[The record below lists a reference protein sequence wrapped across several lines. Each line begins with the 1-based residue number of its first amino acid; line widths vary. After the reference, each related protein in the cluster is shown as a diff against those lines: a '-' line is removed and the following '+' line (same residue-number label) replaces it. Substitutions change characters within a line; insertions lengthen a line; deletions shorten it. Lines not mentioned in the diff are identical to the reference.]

1 MDVAVEAGTAGASEL
16 VVSVRVRLGDQGLTP
31 EAERVI
37 QFLRRIAAHDVPDG
51 DDGVLIL
58 DPMARLAMRDGREL
72 PLTRLEFELLH
83 FLARHPKRA
92 FSRRELL
99 DHVWPGEQIGG
110 RTVDV
115 HVRRL
120 RLKAGNAPLVSTLRG
135 FGYRLH
141 PAARVTLA

>member
-1 MDVAVEAGTAGASEL
+1 MDVAVEAGAAGASEL
-16 VVSVRVRLGDQGLTP
+16 VVSVRVRLGDAGLTP

-37 QFLRRIAAHDVPDG
+37 QLLQRMAAHDTPAG
-51 DDGVLIL
+51 GDGVLVL
-58 DPMARLAMRDGREL
+58 DPLARLAMRDGREL

-83 FLARHPKRA
+83 FLARHPKQA

-99 DHVWPGEQIGG
+99 DHIWPGEQIGG

-141 PAARVTLA
+141 PTARVTVI